1 MASPPSART
10 YPSWFASRGG
20 SIWPSALTSNGE
32 NGAAVLPECAEA
44 GLDRINLSVFGTTP
58 DELAAVQA
66 PRLASPRLAARKLDA
81 LTDTIETACT

>member
-1 MASPPSART
+1 M
-10 YPSWFASRGG
+10 
-20 SIWPSALTSNGE
+20 
-32 NGAAVLPECAEA
+32 LPECAEA
-44 GLDRINLSVFGTTP
+44 GLDRINLPVFGTTP